1 MIQIGTEHFH
11 STAVGTSIAFTAF
24 ALCLIVAA
32 LECRSETDSILTTAT
47 FESRQMNR
55 TMLLEF
61 VLAVLTTQMD
71 ALRRIL
77 GTTELTFRE
86 FTWAL
91 VPAVG
96 LFLLWEL
103 GKLLARRLAGAST
116 PPGHSRP
123 GGRRVSGRLCA
134 GTDPP
139 GTAAAI
145 DIPIGLTA
153 MDRSILATYTANVT
167 PSPYRL
173 SL

>member
-1 MIQIGTEHFH
+1 MIEIGTTHFH

-32 LECRSETDSILTTAT
+32 LECRSETDSVITTAT

-55 TMLLEF
+55 TIVLEF

-77 GTTELTFRE
+77 GTTQLTFRE

-91 VPAVG
+91 VPVVG

-103 GKLLARRLAGAST
+103 GKLLARRFARASAPDLT
-116 PPGHSRP
+116 PVPV
-123 GGRRVSGRLCA
+123 GGE
-134 GTDPP
+134 
-139 GTAAAI
+139 
-145 DIPIGLTA
+145 
-153 MDRSILATYTANVT
+153 
-167 PSPYRL
+167 
-173 SL
+173 